1 MELKNKEEGPEFY
14 DEIFKNGGKNRVY
27 HRKPE
32 GRTSEIDMWV
42 AVINEIGTQVPI
54 VEFGCGTGQFAQLAI
69 ESGLNY
75 KCGIDF
81 SPEAIKL
88 CRKRL
93 PEAENKFAIRNL
105 YSDFPY
111 EYISD
116 KDVVV
121 MLEVLEHL
129 SNDFFILENLQSG
142 TKVIF
147 SVPNFGGQSHVRK
160 FSAEREIEDRYHHL
174 IDIKNIRRF
183 GRRFLTTGSVKPRL
197 GIRITR

>member
-14 DEIFKNGGKNRVY
+14 DEIFKNGGKGGVY

-32 GRTSEIDMWV
+32 GRTSEIDMWL
-42 AVINEIGTQVPI
+42 AVISEIGTQASI

-69 ESGLNY
+69 ESGLKY

-88 CRKRL
+88 CKKRL
-93 PEAENKFAIRNL
+93 PEEEDKFAVRNL
-105 YSDFPY
+105 YFDFPY
-111 EYISD
+111 DYISD

-147 SVPNFGGQSHVRK
+147 SVPDFGGQSHVRK
-160 FSAEREIEDRYHHL
+160 FSTEKEIEERYNHF

-183 GRRFLTTGSVKPRL
+183 GRRFLAVGSLKP
-197 GIRITR
+197 